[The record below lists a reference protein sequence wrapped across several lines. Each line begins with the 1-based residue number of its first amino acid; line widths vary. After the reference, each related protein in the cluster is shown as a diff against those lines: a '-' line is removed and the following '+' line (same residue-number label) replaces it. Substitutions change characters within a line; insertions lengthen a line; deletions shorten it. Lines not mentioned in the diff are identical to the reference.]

1 MNMTLPQAYRIRQH
15 FPATRVDDV
24 AETVRATLSTLNLEK
39 VIKPGDSVAVPVGS
53 RGIANIALIIRST
66 VDYLKSLGA
75 EPFIVPAMGSH
86 GGGTAEG
93 QAHVIASYGVTEAAM
108 GAEIRSSMETVIVD
122 QTPHGIPVHFDK
134 NAYAADHVLVCG
146 RVKPHTRFVGDIESG
161 LHKMMLIGLGKH
173 EGAKI
178 YHRAI
183 EDHSF
188 EEIIKAVAASV
199 LKKCDVIG
207 GLAIV
212 ENSYDETGM
221 IEAVAPENFYEREK
235 ELLEQARAWLPRLP
249 FPKIDLLIVDRIG
262 KNISGS
268 GMDACVI
275 GRKFNDH
282 AATERDVVSCK
293 RIMVRGLTEE
303 THGNACG
310 IGLAEFTNERTVA
323 GVDWKST
330 RINTITGSH
339 PTAGMVPLV
348 YPNDREAIEAALQ
361 TIGLVEPETSGIV
374 QIYDTLELSEVVV
387 SETYL
392 EEINSRDDLE
402 IISGPFAFP
411 FDAEGNLAS
420 VFEKPQHS
428 T

>member
-1 MNMTLPQAYRIRQH
+1 MKITLPKAYRIRQH
-15 FPATRVDDV
+15 FPSTRVGDV
-24 AETVRATLSTLNLEK
+24 AEAVRAALSKINLDK
-39 VIKPGDSVAVPVGS
+39 VIKPGDSVAIPVGS
-53 RGIANIALIIRST
+53 RGIANIALIIKTT
-66 VDYLKSLGA
+66 VDFLKSLGA

-93 QAHVIASYGVTEAAM
+93 QAHVIASYGVTAESM
-108 GAEIRSSMETVIVD
+108 GVEIRSSMETVIVD

-134 NAYAADHVLVCG
+134 NAYEADHVLVCG

-183 EDHSF
+183 EDFSF

-212 ENSYDETGM
+212 ENSYDETAL
-221 IEAVAPENFYEREK
+221 IEAVPPDQFYEREK
-235 ELLEQARAWLPRLP
+235 ELLNMAREWLPRLP
-249 FPKIDLLIVDRIG
+249 FPQTDLLIVDRIG

-282 AATERDVVSCK
+282 AATERDAVSCK

-339 PTAGMVPLV
+339 PTAAMVPLA
-348 YPNDREAIEAALQ
+348 YPTDREAIEAALQ
-361 TIGLVEPETSGIV
+361 TVGLVEPETSRIV
-374 QIYDTLELSEVVV
+374 QIYDTLELSEVIV

-392 EEINSRDDLE
+392 EEINARDDLE
-402 IISGPFAFP
+402 ILSGPFELP

-420 VFEKPQHS
+420 VFEEPQH
-428 T
+428 